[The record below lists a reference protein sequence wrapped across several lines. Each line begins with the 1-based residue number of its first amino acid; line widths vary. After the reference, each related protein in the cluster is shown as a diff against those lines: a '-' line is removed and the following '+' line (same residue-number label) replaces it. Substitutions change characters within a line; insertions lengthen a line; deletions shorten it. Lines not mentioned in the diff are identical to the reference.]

1 MHGAQ
6 IEGMARAG
14 KFRQVAFRTGRE
26 KFCIVRRL
34 LTPPI
39 PMPSSFARYLTFVLL
54 AVALILPY
62 AVVAHTYP
70 IPTFYAEF
78 TALALYL
85 MVGAGV
91 WLLVRSARPANDFRS
106 PTVALVPLVFGLLLI
121 VQTIALPVAQPSMNW
136 LGAGYLLAAFM
147 AVHAGY
153 GITRVNLTRAAMV
166 WGAWALV
173 IGGLFAVFCQVI
185 QLLHLETKVTPLV
198 VAYNVQFDRRPF
210 GNMAQANHLATYIA
224 FATAAALYLVQT
236 RRLNVLLWV
245 VLSAIYS
252 GGLALTVSRG
262 PWLQMAVIVVAG
274 FWMALSATRGVR
286 AEGEAGNLGGTGA
299 RAGNARAWVVPVV
312 LFAIFFA
319 VNGLVRWA
327 NVHYQWQLDQ
337 SAADRFK
344 DAGQIAPR
352 IALWRYGWTMFKTHP
367 LLGVGWGDFP
377 IHQFELARKLGG
389 VEIANNSHDIFIDL
403 LAKTGVVGCAIVVIG
418 LVAWFVRALRA
429 PHTAERIFGFAL
441 IGALVM
447 HALVEYPQQY
457 MFFLLPA
464 MFVFG
469 LLETKPLRFV
479 PPGVTRV
486 AYAVIVF
493 GGIAALWPVLR
504 DYNRAE
510 VLYYGSHPA
519 QEYAEAPSFLFS
531 AWGDYGMATLMPIN
545 TANLATKL
553 AAHKRAIALLPGETV
568 LRRYAVLQVLDGNTD
583 GAFDTVERLKI
594 FAQELHDWPA
604 QLAALYSLCD
614 DEPTLAGF
622 KAALVKKYGLP
633 ATKVEEDE
641 DDSDD

>member
-1 MHGAQ
+1 
-6 IEGMARAG
+6 
-14 KFRQVAFRTGRE
+14 
-26 KFCIVRRL
+26 
-34 LTPPI
+34 
-39 PMPSSFARYLTFVLL
+39 MPSPFARYLTFVLL

-62 AVVAHTYP
+62 AVVNHTYP

-91 WLLVRSARPANDFRS
+91 WLLVRSARPAVEFAS
-106 PTVALVPLVFGLLLI
+106 PAVALVPLAFGLLLV

-153 GITRVNLTRAAMV
+153 GIARANLVRTAMV
-166 WGAWALV
+166 WSAWALV
-173 IGGLFAVFCQVI
+173 IGGLFAVFCQVV
-185 QLLHLETKVTPLV
+185 QLLHLEVKVTPLV

-236 RRLNVLLWV
+236 RRLNLLLWV
-245 VLSAIYS
+245 VLSAIFS

-274 FWMALSATRGVR
+274 LWMALSATRGVR
-286 AEGEAGNLGGTGA
+286 GEEAGERGAAIVKGGV
-299 RAGNARAWVVPVV
+299 RDWIVPLV
-312 LFAIFFA
+312 LFAVFVG
-319 VNGLVRWA
+319 VNAFVRWA
-327 NVHYQWQLDQ
+327 NVHYQLQLDQ

-352 IALWRYGWTMFKTHP
+352 IALWRYGWTMFKEHP

-377 IHQFELARKLGG
+377 IHQFELARTLGG
-389 VEIANNSHDIFIDL
+389 VEIANNSHDIFLDL
-403 LAKTGVVGCAIVVIG
+403 LAKTGVVGCGIVLFG
-418 LVAWFVRALRA
+418 LLAWFVRMLRA

-469 LLETKPLRFV
+469 LLETKPLRLLPSRAAFAV
-479 PPGVTRV
+479 YT
-486 AYAVIVF
+486 VIVF
-493 GGIAALWPVLR
+493 GGIVSLWPVMR

-519 QEYAEAPSFLFS
+519 QEYAEAPSFLFR
-531 AWGDYGMATLMPIN
+531 AWGDYGMATLMPMN
-545 TANLATKL
+545 AASLSTKL
-553 AAHKRAIALLPGETV
+553 AAHERAIALLPGETV
-568 LRRYAVLQVLDGNTD
+568 LRRYAVLQALAGNTD

-594 FAQELHDWPA
+594 FAQELHDWPT
-604 QLAALYSLCD
+604 QLAALYGLLA

-622 KAALVKKYGLP
+622 KADLVKKYGNP
-633 ATKVEEDE
+633 PPSSSDDDD